1 MIGSFLPAVRQGNLF
16 YEEVSEMRKFKSIVC
31 FIPIFLLLISIP
43 LYASEIGKEVKITFL
58 GHSAF
63 KVVSPKGVVIYIDPF
78 LSGNPKTP
86 PELKT
91 VEKADLIL
99 VTHGHGDHVGDTLAI
114 AEKTNAKIVVM
125 GELGR
130 YLARKGAKNVINMN
144 RGGTYDH
151 QGVGITMVPAFH
163 SSSITEGD
171 QVIYTGEPSG
181 FVIRFEN
188 GFTLYHAGDTGVFG
202 DMKIIGEIYK
212 PELSLLPIGSR
223 VTMDPREAAYAAK
236 LLGSKYV
243 IPMHYGTFPMFTGT
257 PEEFVKLMKEAPQ
270 TIVLVVKPGET
281 VQ

>member
-1 MIGSFLPAVRQGNLF
+1 MKKAKTVLWI
-16 YEEVSEMRKFKSIVC
+16 
-31 FIPIFLLLISIP
+31 IPIFFLLFSLP
-43 LYASEIGKEVKITFL
+43 LYAGEIGKEVKVTFL
-58 GHSAF
+58 GHAAF
-63 KVVSPKGVVIYIDPF
+63 KIVSPKGVVIYIDPF

-114 AEKTNAKIVVM
+114 AEKTNARIIAIP
-125 GELGR
+125 ELGR
-130 YLARKGAKNVINMN
+130 YLTRKGAKNVIGKNK
-144 RGGTYDH
+144 GGTFVSH
-151 QGVGITMVPAFH
+151 GIAITMVHALH
-163 SSSITEGD
+163 SSSVTEGD
-171 QVIYTGEPSG
+171 QVIYTGEPAG

-212 PELSLLPIGSR
+212 PELSLLPIGSHF
-223 VTMDPREAAYAAK
+223 TMDPREAAYASK

-243 IPMHYGTFPMFTGT
+243 IPMHYGTFPVLTGT
-257 PEEFVKLMKEAPQ
+257 TEEFVKLMKEAPQ
-270 TIVLVVKPGET
+270 TKVLVVKPGET

>member
-1 MIGSFLPAVRQGNLF
+1 MKKAKTFLW
-16 YEEVSEMRKFKSIVC
+16 I
-31 FIPIFLLLISIP
+31 IPIFFLLFSLP
-43 LYASEIGKEVKITFL
+43 LYASEIGKEVKVTFL

-114 AEKTNAKIVVM
+114 AEKTNARIVAVP
-125 GELGR
+125 ELGR
-130 YLARKGAKNVINMN
+130 YLTRKGAKNVTGMN
-144 RGGTYDH
+144 KGGTFISH
-151 QGVGITMVPAFH
+151 GIAITMVHALH
-163 SSSITEGD
+163 STSVTEGD
-171 QVIYTGEPSG
+171 QVIYTGEPVG

-212 PELSLLPIGSR
+212 PELSLLPIGSHF
-223 VTMDPREAAYAAK
+223 TMDPREAAYAAK

-243 IPMHYGTFPMFTGT
+243 IPMHYGTFPVFTGT
-257 PEEFVKLMKEAPQ
+257 TEEFVKLMKEAPQ